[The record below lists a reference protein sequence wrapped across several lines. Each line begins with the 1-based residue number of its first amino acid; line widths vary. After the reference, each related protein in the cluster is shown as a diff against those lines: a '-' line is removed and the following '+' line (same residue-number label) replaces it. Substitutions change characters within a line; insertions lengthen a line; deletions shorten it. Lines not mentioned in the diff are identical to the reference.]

1 MASTAMNVILVILAL
16 IIGVG
21 VTYFGTSLLPEI
33 DETIRI
39 VLAIVISIFAFMALY
54 FMTKIRG

>member
-1 MASTAMNVILVILAL
+1 MNVILVILAL

-54 FMTKIRG
+54 FMTKNRG